1 MIRPPAS
8 LSAVASLLRH
18 VDSLQ
23 SIRSQ
28 WLRLA
33 EAADEF
39 RRIVA
44 LEVLFTWLDVAGDLW
59 IAGDEATPQDE
70 RLDAAKRLASTRFS
84 HPLPRRRREF
94 HRKALDQAVAE
105 RVDSLGTD
113 PASVWRQTTAG
124 ALVIAL
130 AEARRPQPRVWLKI
144 RGDGRWVDNPPDG
157 IVPRSLPVHHYDF
170 WLRGCVAREVLNDL
184 LPDWREREAQAKPGL
199 SFEPLQRPEGE
210 DRDGG
215 ELPSLTLVELREL
228 EAAGD
233 MAEERILSLSV
244 DELLAALPE
253 VEANLL
259 RLVRDGYSIAEA
271 ARQMGRTPGSART
284 MLHRRRHRLEESGDL
299 L

>member
-1 MIRPPAS
+1 MIQPPALPS
-8 LSAVASLLRH
+8 GVASLLRH
-18 VDSLQ
+18 IDGLQ
-23 SIRSQ
+23 MMRSQ
-28 WLRLA
+28 WLRLT

-39 RRIVA
+39 RRIVVLEA
-44 LEVLFTWLDVAGDLW
+44 LVTWLGDAGDLYTV
-59 IAGDEATPQDE
+59 GDEATPQDE
-70 RLDAAKRLASTRFS
+70 RLDAARRLASTRFS

-105 RVDSLGTD
+105 RVASLGMD
-113 PASVWRQTTAG
+113 PASVWRQTTAE

-130 AEARRPQPRVWLKI
+130 AEGRRPQPRVRLKI
-144 RGDGRWVDNPPDG
+144 CGDDRWLVNPPDG
-157 IVPRSLPVHHYDF
+157 VVPRSLPALHYDH
-170 WLRGCVAREVLNDL
+170 WIRGRVAREVLDDL
-184 LPDWREREAQAKPGL
+184 LPDWREREAQAKQGL
-199 SFEPLQRPEGE
+199 SFEPLQRPTGE

-215 ELPSLTLVELREL
+215 ELPSLTLAELREL

-233 MAEERILSLSV
+233 MAEESLLSLSM

-271 ARQMGRTPGSART
+271 ARQMGRTPGSARA